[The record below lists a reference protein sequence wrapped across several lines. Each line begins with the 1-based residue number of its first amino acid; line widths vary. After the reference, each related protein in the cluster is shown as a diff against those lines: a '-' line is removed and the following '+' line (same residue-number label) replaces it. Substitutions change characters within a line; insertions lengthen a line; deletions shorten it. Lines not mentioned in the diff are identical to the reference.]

1 MAGGWALG
9 AAIFGLLATIAL
21 IVEDVRNNG
30 RDPAS
35 PAALM
40 DLTTTELTIALAS
53 GLVVSSYVGLIVLP
67 AWRCYGRLWEKLAA
81 SFLTLFILATLLG
94 MGTAIG
100 LAVVWSYD
108 RYA

>member
-1 MAGGWALG
+1 M
-9 AAIFGLLATIAL
+9 T
-21 IVEDVRNNG
+21 D
-30 RDPAS
+30 S
-35 PAALM
+35 
-40 DLTTTELTIALAS
+40 TTTEITIALAI
-53 GLVVSSYVGLIVLP
+53 GLTVSCYAALIVMP

-94 MGTAIG
+94 TGTVIG